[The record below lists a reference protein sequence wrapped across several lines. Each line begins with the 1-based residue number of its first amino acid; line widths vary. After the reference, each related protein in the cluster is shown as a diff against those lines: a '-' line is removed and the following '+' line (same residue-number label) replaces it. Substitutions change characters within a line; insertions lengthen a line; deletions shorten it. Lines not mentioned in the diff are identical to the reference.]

1 MKTED
6 EDYTGLLQAL
16 REDTTP
22 DTGGISVDRAIQ
34 DGRRTVRRHRIAGG
48 AAVIALI
55 AAVSTAPLLLN
66 GIGNSD
72 DGVAVAPSPGS
83 VQFFGVWSQVFEAG
97 SAGGFTP
104 YRYKTG
110 RYWQEIALRPATTG
124 LGKEAWAG
132 VTMLA
137 QGIEPET
144 SDKSWA
150 EKSPIA
156 NIEDRPAYL
165 LDQAKAS
172 VRIAW
177 QYAENSWGIVTVTGY
192 SAAQVDRAR
201 QIAESVHRGAGRPVT
216 VPFTVSRAAIGSELE
231 VTSVSTPIGSG
242 TPDPTTPTE
251 YLLGLDVG
259 AGTESGSVIESVGSG
274 PLPPAERQPQLTVGI
289 TTPPPAFAPT
299 TTVNGRPAEVHPDD
313 NYTRFSLTKGYL
325 AIAEQSPLSSYLTN
339 FTAIAASIKLA
350 GPNGD
355 PVR

>member
-1 MKTED
+1 MNTKD
-6 EDYTGLLQAL
+6 EDYTGLLQTL
-16 REDTTP
+16 REDTDP

-34 DGRRTVRRHRIAGG
+34 DGRRTVRRRRIAGG

-66 GIGNSD
+66 GIGDSD
-72 DGVAVAPSPGS
+72 DGVVAPSPGS
-83 VQFFGVWSQVFEAG
+83 VQPFGVWSQAFEAG

-110 RYWQEIALRPATTG
+110 KYWQEIAMRPTTTG

-137 QGIEPET
+137 RGIEPEA
-144 SDKSWA
+144 SNNRWAKKSA
-150 EKSPIA
+150 IA

-165 LDQAKAS
+165 LDQAAAS
-172 VRIAW
+172 VTLAW
-177 QYAENSWGIVTVTGY
+177 RYADNSWGIVTVTGY

-201 QIAESVHRGAGRPVT
+201 HIAESVHQGAGRPVT
-216 VPFTVSRAAIGSELE
+216 VPFTVSRAAIGSDLE
-231 VTSVSTPIGSG
+231 VTSVSIPLGSG
-242 TPDPTTPTE
+242 TPDAAPTE

-259 AGTESGSVIESVGSG
+259 VGTESAGSG
-274 PLPPAERQPQLTVGI
+274 PLPPAERQSQLTVGI

-299 TTVNGRPAEVHPDD
+299 TTVNGRPAEVHADD
-313 NYTRFSLTKGYL
+313 NYTRFSLAKGYL

>member
-1 MKTED
+1 MNTE

-16 REDTTP
+16 REDNAP
-22 DTGGISVDRAIQ
+22 DTDGISIDRAIQ
-34 DGRRTVRRHRIAGG
+34 DGRRTVRRRRVAGG
-48 AAVIALI
+48 AAVIAVI

-66 GIGNSD
+66 GIGNPD

-83 VQFFGVWSQVFEAG
+83 VQFFGVWSQAFEAG

-110 RYWQEIALRPATTG
+110 RYWQDIALRPVTAG

-137 QGIEPET
+137 QGIEPGT
-144 SDKSWA
+144 SDNSWA

-156 NIEDRPAYL
+156 NIEGRPAFL
-165 LDQAKAS
+165 LDQAKAG

-177 QYAENSWGIVTVTGY
+177 QYADNSWGIVTVTGS

-231 VTSVSTPIGSG
+231 VTSVSAPIGTG
-242 TPDPTTPTE
+242 TPDATPTE

-274 PLPPAERQPQLTVGI
+274 PVPPAERQPQLTVGI
-289 TTPPPAFAPT
+289 TTPPPAFTPT
-299 TTVNGRPAEVHPDD
+299 TTVNGRPAEVHADD

-339 FTAIAASIKLA
+339 FTAIAASIKLTGA
-350 GPNGD
+350 NGD